1 MADAYYEAIIAYK
14 SAMVQAGQMLLK
26 GLITEQEYAIIET
39 KMRERFG
46 INSCS
51 LFRDIDWINTDF
63 RGNMSPTKEVV

>member
-1 MADAYYEAIIAYK
+1 
-14 SAMVQAGQMLLK
+14 MVQAGQMLLK

-51 LFRDIDWINTDF
+51 LFHDIDWINTDF
-63 RGNMSPTKEVV
+63 RGKMSPTKEVV

>member
-1 MADAYYEAIIAYK
+1 
-14 SAMVQAGQMLLK
+14 MLLK

-51 LFRDIDWINTDF
+51 LFHDIDWINTDF
-63 RGNMSPTKEVV
+63 RGKMSPTKEVV